1 MRYFKYILS
10 ELTTFTIIRICLV
23 VVLGITCFNC
33 IQFFDSY
40 FNYSD
45 NKKMI
50 EEKIGNQAVY
60 RIIDNNGNAF
70 SSNANFRVIQDLSSS
85 ISKKPYFYVKNLN
98 FMTEDKNSFY
108 HDGEEIQS
116 SKGSTVYRTNLLT
129 LNHELLKKEG
139 LTSDFSKKDFTGET
153 SGVIL
158 GNSYR
163 EKYNIGDTIE
173 LSRATG
179 LSEIGSVS
187 LENKSFK
194 VRGFI
199 PKSKK
204 IMDYSQGS
212 SEAISLDTYLVLPL
226 SNKMEQDSNDEY
238 EQTQIMDYF
247 FLLSKKEDQKISY
260 LNMAREIKE
269 LGDKH
274 QMSNLI
280 FQNDQS
286 LFYYD
291 LQFYTE
297 TFENQ
302 SIMMVLFFCFSVIQ
316 LGIIIYFLYKK
327 RRNVYEVYYSIGSTK
342 KEIFLIVFLSY
353 ALLLVAGATG
363 LGVLN
368 ELYLSKQWSVQGIL
382 FGTGVYFIAHIL
394 LIFIAVGRNLIMP
407 KRRSK

>member
-60 RIIDNNGNAF
+60 RIIDNNGSAF
-70 SSNANFRVIQDLSSS
+70 SSDANFRVIQDLSSS
-85 ISKKPYFYVKNLN
+85 ISKKPYYYVKNLN

-129 LNHELLKKEG
+129 LNHELMKKEG

-158 GNSYR
+158 GNRYR
-163 EKYNIGDTIE
+163 EKYHIGDTIE

-179 LSEIGSVS
+179 SSEIGSVS

-212 SEAISLDTYLVLPL
+212 SEAISLDTYLILPL

-260 LNMAREIKE
+260 LNLAREIKE

-297 TFENQ
+297 TFESQ

-353 ALLLVAGATG
+353 ALLLVAGVTG

-368 ELYLSKQWSVQGIL
+368 ELYLSKQWSFQGIL

-394 LIFIAVGRNLIMP
+394 LIFIAVGRNLIKP

>member
-60 RIIDNNGNAF
+60 RIIDNDGNTF
-70 SSNANFRVIQDLSSS
+70 SSNANFSVIQDLSSS
-85 ISKKPYFYVKNLN
+85 ISKKPYYYVKNLN
-98 FMTEDKNSFY
+98 YMTEDKNSFY

-116 SKGSTVYRTNLLT
+116 SKGSIVYRTNLLT
-129 LNHELLKKEG
+129 MNYELMKKEG

-163 EKYNIGDTIE
+163 EKYHIGDTIE

-179 LSEIGSVS
+179 TSDIGSVS

-212 SEAISLDTYLVLPL
+212 SEAISLDTYLILPL

-297 TFENQ
+297 TFESQ

-353 ALLLVAGATG
+353 ALLLVAGVTG

-368 ELYLSKQWSVQGIL
+368 ALYLSKQWSFQAVL

-394 LIFIAVGRNLIMP
+394 LIFIAVGRNLIKP